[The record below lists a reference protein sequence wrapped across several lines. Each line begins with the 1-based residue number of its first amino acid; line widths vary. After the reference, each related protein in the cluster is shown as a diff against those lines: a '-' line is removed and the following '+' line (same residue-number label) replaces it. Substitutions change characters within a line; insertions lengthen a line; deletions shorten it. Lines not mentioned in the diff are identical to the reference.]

1 MLEILEC
8 LKKLFHRVELGY
20 KLDTDVLIK
29 MCQPD
34 FFFYILLAN
43 TAKKKWSSSAFER
56 CF

>member
-34 FFFYILLAN
+34 FFFCILLAN
-43 TAKKKWSSSAFER
+43 AAKKKME
-56 CF
+56 